1 MKPIPIKQIPVLTLL
16 LITAALIAC
25 GGQTD
30 DSSSDEDTSA
40 LAPVADSLVITLVG
54 EDSVSVLQL
63 LQRGHEVDLKSSVM
77 GVFVTAI
84 DSLETAPSVF
94 WVYTVNDTS
103 PKVACDRMLTRDGDT
118 VRWHFRKSSP

>member
-30 DSSSDEDTSA
+30 DSSSDADTSA
-40 LAPVADSLVITLVG
+40 PASASDSLVITLVG

-63 LQRGHEVDLKSSVM
+63 LQRDHEVDLKSSVM

-103 PKVACDRMLTRDGDT
+103 PKVACDRMLTRDGDM